1 MDSTLIKGIINEA
14 NENNLIKVYVFSEP
28 IRITK
33 KNYFIDVYDDA
44 DTIEII
50 KKSGKV
56 RDIVIDIDSIKYIE
70 VEGPENFGLD
80 PIMDMKK

>member
-50 KKSGKV
+50 KKSGKIH
-56 RDIVIDIDSIKYIE
+56 DMVIDIDSIKHIE
-70 VEGPENFGLD
+70 VVEPKFGVD

>member
-56 RDIVIDIDSIKYIE
+56 RDIGIDIDSIKYIE